1 MALFHHTIPMRI
13 THLAPA
19 LLITAAVS
27 AQTVNTQ
34 ISGYTFTNG
43 LSTITD
49 SSALGTIDAAT
60 GISYLTDNDVR
71 TYIGNMGMN
80 NQYGVVAGSLGGNFQ
95 GPISSSAT
103 GIYLVGIWG
112 LPTDGSRNGDFEV
125 KLLLN
130 TGITA
135 ARSYGDGNYINTQV
149 SIADSFTFFYPIN
162 GSIQTVTGPVT
173 NANFSLL
180 YIPFSEF
187 NTNYSSVVGIEIRHP
202 YTTEG
207 GSIDVSYIGAGYAGT
222 PVPEPST
229 YGLILGGLALAGA
242 AIRRRRKV

>member
-1 MALFHHTIPMRI
+1 MGLFHRTIPMRI
-13 THLAPA
+13 TYLAPA
-19 LLITAAVS
+19 LFITTAVS

-71 TYIGNMGMN
+71 TYVGNMGMN
-80 NQYGVVAGSLGGNFQ
+80 NQYGGVAGSLGGNFQ

-103 GIYLVGIWG
+103 GIYIVGIWS
-112 LPTDGSRNGDFEV
+112 LPTIATRNGDFEV

-135 ARSYGDGNYINTQV
+135 ARNYGDSNYINTQV
-149 SIADSFTFFYPIN
+149 PIADSFSFFYPN
-162 GSIQTVTGPVT
+162 DGLIQTVTGPVT
-173 NANFSLL
+173 DVNFALL

-187 NTNYSSVVGIEIRHP
+187 NTDYSSVVGIEIRHP
-202 YTTEG
+202 YTAEG
-207 GSIDVSYIGAGYAGT
+207 GVIDLSYVGAGYAGT